1 MRTRLLTFKSL
12 LLICVLAIVGGVQ
25 AWADTY
31 TYTAEKTDFSK
42 GSFSF
47 TSASV
52 TWNGSSTYEAPT
64 RIETDTKD
72 TKGRGVQFG
81 TAKNS
86 SNNTI
91 TLSTN
96 DINGEIS
103 SISVNTATAKGCT
116 VSLSVSIGS
125 ATLGTK
131 TLDKNATLYEFTPK
145 AGSNKGKITLSWNA
159 TKGSVYIKSITIVYS
174 SSQSSVATPTIT
186 PASQSFTEP
195 FTATISCE
203 TSGATIYY
211 TLDGTD
217 PTTSATRATYT
228 DAGVSIPAQTTTLK
242 ACAEVS
248 GEVSNVASADYTY
261 VVVYDNIAA
270 LKAVAKNG
278 ETYKVKLTDAIVTKV
293 NGNNCYIQD
302 ATAGILLYKKSHGYK
317 EGQKLN
323 GTASVAYQVF
333 NGQNQITSLDGDINV
348 VDGAD
353 IPCIDVELAN
363 LLNDIDKYESMRVKV
378 SMATVT
384 SDFVNQKGEITVG
397 KNTIVVFNKYKPT
410 QFDTFRKGAYVDV
423 IGYPCTFVQNSVS
436 TKELNVWSGDIN
448 SDEYKDNISVSDAQ
462 YATYYGAD
470 AFFMP
475 KGMTGSVVVKNGD
488 GIALTETYTEGTL
501 VPAKTALVLSATKGN
516 YSLYLGS
523 SDETAP
529 VDNLLHGTTTDA
541 MTNAGEGNYKYY
553 KLSYDDNDAN
563 LGFYWGAENGAAF
576 MNKAGKAYLALPVTE
591 SQSMAK
597 GFSLSD
603 LANGTTTSIQQAS
616 IADKASSI
624 FDINGRRVSTLNGAA
639 KGVYIVGGKKVMVK

>member
-12 LLICVLAIVGGVQ
+12 LLICVLAIVGGAQ
-25 AWADTY
+25 AWAQATE
-31 TYTAEKTDFSK
+31 TVDFSAQEYSDK
-42 GSFSF
+42 QIITTYNGKNFSVVLSKASGDYDPTYYINGTAIRLYAKNTITISSSTKKIKEIAF
-47 TSASV
+47 TY
-52 TWNGSSTYEAPT
+52 NGDKKPSTSSTYKCSVGSYNIGSSKWTSSESDGYVSSVT
-64 RIETDTKD
+64 LTNNGKSGHFRIKEMVVTF
-72 TKGRGVQFG
+72 V
-81 TAKNS
+81 S
-86 SNNTI
+86 
-91 TLSTN
+91 
-96 DINGEIS
+96 ES
-103 SISVNTATAKGCT
+103 SI
-116 VSLSVSIGS
+116 
-125 ATLGTK
+125 
-131 TLDKNATLYEFTPK
+131 
-145 AGSNKGKITLSWNA
+145 
-159 TKGSVYIKSITIVYS
+159 
-174 SSQSSVATPTIT
+174 QTPTIT

-217 PTTSATRATYT
+217 PTTSSTRATYT

-261 VVVYDNIAA
+261 VGVYDNIAA

-323 GTASVAYQVF
+323 GTASVAYKVL
-333 NGQNQITSLDGDINV
+333 NGQNEITSLDGDINV

-353 IPCIDVELAN
+353 IPCIDVELAK

-378 SMATVT
+378 SMAMVT
-384 SDFVNQKGEITVG
+384 SDFVNQKGEITDG
-397 KNTIVVFNKYKPT
+397 ENTIVVYNKYKST

-423 IGYPCTFVQNSVS
+423 IGYPCTFVQSSVS

-475 KGMTGSVVVKNGD
+475 KGMTGFVVVKNGD
-488 GIALTETYTEGTL
+488 GIALTETYTEETL

-516 YSLYLGS
+516 YGLYWGS

-591 SQSMAK
+591 GQSMAK

-616 IADKASSI
+616 TATATASSI